1 MCQMKV
7 YDKIIPNSE
16 LQKLLNMPRY
26 KTIILVG
33 GDVWPMHDS
42 VGHVRLVYLKE
53 SSRAVKRFINCM
65 AFYYCPIPS
74 PTITWKVKVLIKY
87 LLI

>member
-1 MCQMKV
+1 MKV

-33 GDVWPMHDS
+33 DDV
-42 VGHVRLVYLKE
+42 
-53 SSRAVKRFINCM
+53 
-65 AFYYCPIPS
+65 
-74 PTITWKVKVLIKY
+74 
-87 LLI
+87 